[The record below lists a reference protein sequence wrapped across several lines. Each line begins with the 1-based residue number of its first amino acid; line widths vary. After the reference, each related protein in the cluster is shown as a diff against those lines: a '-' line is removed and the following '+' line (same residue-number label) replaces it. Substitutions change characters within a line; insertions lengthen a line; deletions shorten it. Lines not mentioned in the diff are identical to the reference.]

1 MASADFCFFTMPHLR
16 TLRLSF
22 TPSPSPMRPSSPN
35 ARPYSVCSSTP
46 CQHHRDRGTS
56 SLQARAHRQHH
67 HDLTLRNQYAH
78 IVPAHCCSHP
88 LSRHTNGHSIGYA
101 MLTHQAETGQPTA
114 VESHAFSEC
123 SARRDDALDP
133 GAPALQFTP
142 PSWASCWQPGL
153 WPHTPSAPRRT
164 SRLLLPESPRR
175 PHGQASCDPR
185 GLPPCP
191 KHKGTQ
197 SQSSS
202 A

>member
-1 MASADFCFFTMPHLR
+1 VVRRRRRGAVWGKLCCRESKLCFLSNRRRTMASADFCFFTMPHLR

-101 MLTHQAETGQPTA
+101 MLTHQAETGQHTA
-114 VESHAFSEC
+114 VESHALSEC
-123 SARRDDALDP
+123 SARRNDALDP
-133 GAPALQFTP
+133 GAPCTTIYATFVGFVL
-142 PSWASCWQPGL
+142 A
-153 WPHTPSAPRRT
+153 A
-164 SRLLLPESPRR
+164 
-175 PHGQASCDPR
+175 
-185 GLPPCP
+185 
-191 KHKGTQ
+191 
-197 SQSSS
+197 
-202 A
+202 